1 MQPQRSPDGGIGRRA
16 GLKHQWGNPCRFDPG
31 SGYRIGESLKTFLD
45 FIFISTQLFAFPK
58 DKVKHFIV
66 AICSIFFR
74 KNNYLSS
81 KFVTFAENYGIM
93 ANEAKTSQLFRKL
106 LKSKGYFDDNDIV
119 VEEQQS
125 ANKKIS
131 KLLQNASKSGSG
143 KGYPDFIITC
153 GKFPNIVIVV
163 ECKADIKYHESET
176 HDNYKDYAIDGSLL
190 YASFLSKEFDVIA
203 IGFSGEKESL
213 CELTHYI
220 QLQEDK
226 VAHKMFGEGGLM
238 DIDSYFNGLMQSN
251 YKFNQDFNR
260 LIEYTKDVNEELQ
273 EKKIKERLRALL
285 ISGILIALKNE
296 RFKAEYKNYQATDDL
311 VNNLFNSIKAELEC
325 SDIPQSN
332 KNSLI
337 KGYDFIKSNISINDS
352 SPQGKQYL
360 IGLISNC
367 DERIN
372 GFMVTHKYIDTVSQ
386 FYVEFLR
393 YANNDKGLGIVLTP
407 PHITELFCELAEINK
422 DSVVIDNCAGTG
434 GFLVSAMKRML
445 EDAKGDIAKETEIKR
460 NQLVGIEYD
469 DEIYTL
475 LISNMIVHR
484 DGKTNITH
492 GDCFKVDADV
502 IKEKFH
508 PTVGLL
514 NPPYKNKGKGTEE
527 LEFVLNNLSMLEK
540 GGKCVAIMPISCVND
555 VTGKSYLLKKKI
567 LEEHTLEA
575 VLSLPE
581 ELFHNSKVNTVTCA
595 VILTAHVPYNEN
607 KNKKTWFGYCRNDG
621 FVKRKNKG
629 RIDDLHK
636 WAEIREKW
644 VSAYINREV
653 IPEFSLMR
661 RVTAKDEWCAEAYL
675 ETQYEQLTEEDFLDT
690 VKNFYLFNLKST
702 DLNENTEEE
711 EL

>member
-1 MQPQRSPDGGIGRRA
+1 M
-16 GLKHQWGNPCRFDPG
+16 
-31 SGYRIGESLKTFLD
+31 
-45 FIFISTQLFAFPK
+45 
-58 DKVKHFIV
+58 
-66 AICSIFFR
+66 
-74 KNNYLSS
+74 SS

-176 HDNYKDYAIDGSLL
+176 HDNYKDYAIDGALL

-434 GFLVSAMKRML
+434 GFLVSALKRML